1 MRDYRK
7 STPDRYR
14 RAAVG
19 ACCIVACW
27 ASVALRVS
35 AQPVGIVEDPC
46 PPPVVP
52 SAALREQIVAL
63 LVEPHTVTPAELERF
78 NKSPALAKLGEA
90 ERRRAA
96 QDWPNLCRFRADD
109 ARITAGST
117 PPRVVFMG
125 DSITENWGLADPGF
139 FDGEIVNRGISGQ
152 TSPQM
157 LVRFRANVVAL
168 KPRIVHILAG
178 TNDVAGNTGPTTA
191 QDFENNI
198 MGMVDIARAN
208 GITVV
213 LGSIPPSA
221 RFGWRPEIEPVPTIK
236 ALNAWLH
243 DYAAA
248 HGIRYIDYY
257 TPLAGPAGEFRA
269 DLSNDGVHP
278 NRKGYA
284 IMRRLAEAA
293 FSQPAR

>member
-1 MRDYRK
+1 M
-7 STPDRYR
+7 T
-14 RAAVG
+14 
-19 ACCIVACW
+19 ACW
-27 ASVALRVS
+27 LLTGMHVS
-35 AQPVGIVEDPC
+35 AQPVGIVDEPC

-52 SAALREQIVAL
+52 SPALRDQIVAL
-63 LVEPHTVTPAELERF
+63 LVEPHTITPAELERF

-90 ERRRAA
+90 DRRRAA

-109 ARITAGST
+109 ARIAAASKR
-117 PPRVVFMG
+117 PRAVFMG

-139 FDGEIVNRGISGQ
+139 FAGGIVNRGISGQ

-157 LVRFRANVVAL
+157 LVRFRADVVAL

-191 QDFENNI
+191 QDFENNV
-198 MGMVDIARAN
+198 MDMVEVARAN

-221 RFGWRPEIEPVPTIK
+221 RFGWRPEVEPVGTIR

-243 DYAAA
+243 GYAAA
-248 HGIRYIDYY
+248 HGIRYVDYY

-293 FSQPAR
+293 FAQAAK